1 MDVARL
7 DGWAMARKKIVRE
20 SGDDV
25 REHPRYSVDE
35 AADYLG
41 IPSATLYRWVTE
53 RDKGKLPLIMAADEQ
68 RNLLSFYNLVE
79 AYVLV
84 SVRRRGVSLQRMQI
98 AVQFMRERIGG
109 PHPLATYKFATVGKN
124 VFVEK
129 LEGQTVDAGRYG
141 QPALGDILDKYLR
154 GITRGRVDK
163 MPVLIRPLHA
173 GTLKPSPVVISPF
186 VSSGSPVIK
195 GTGIIAATVW
205 KRAKGGESVSDLAHD
220 YDLKPSEIE
229 TVIKYFDAAA

>member
-1 MDVARL
+1 MDVACL

-20 SGDDV
+20 SGHDV
-25 REHPRYSVDE
+25 REHPRYSVEE

-41 IPSATLYRWVTE
+41 IPSATLYRWVKE
-53 RDKGKLPLIMAADEQ
+53 RDKGKPLIIPADEEH
-68 RNLLSFYNLVE
+68 NLLSFYNLVE
-79 AYVLV
+79 AHVLV
-84 SVRRRGVSLQRMQI
+84 SVRRRGVSMQRMHI
-98 AVQFMRERIGG
+98 AVQYMREKIGG
-109 PHPLATYKFATVGKN
+109 PHPLATYKFATVDKN
-124 VFVEK
+124 VFIEK
-129 LEGQTVDAGRYG
+129 LEGQTIDVSRYG
-141 QPALGDILDKYLR
+141 QPALGNMLDKYLR
-154 GITRGRVDK
+154 GITRGRIDK
-163 MPVLIRPLHA
+163 MPVQIRPLNA

-205 KRAKGGESVSDLAHD
+205 KRAKGGESVADLAND